1 LLKRFIQ
8 KETGSLPLNLRK
20 NPSIVHYYN
29 EIIRFWNKLNFVVKR
44 NLKNSSTIGP
54 DIMSKYLY
62 ATYRI
67 LWEKAS
73 DTTINKELK
82 GMRKPFLNKI
92 RSFSWKKA
100 LKNKSKNEKFSIC
113 KGIPSFMVNH
123 LEPFM
128 DHEFFS
134 KNVKVMNGNYNNI
147 EISVRMNN
155 LFEDTTVKEL
165 FLKIKESFKLDKIDI
180 HQDPNIPELFNV
192 PIKYKNKITKST
204 WYKNGYLILQNKASV
219 AVVQA
224 LSPLKEDIVYDMC
237 AAPGLKTSLIAQ
249 YMENKGFILA
259 GEFLIDRMN
268 IMKNL
273 VAHLKVLNCLIV
285 NIDSIDP
292 PFRFENY
299 FDCILL
305 DAPCTGSGALF
316 ANPELKWRQNIS
328 FLHQN
333 TILQDKLLK
342 SAIKLLK
349 PKGILVYSTCS
360 LYPDE
365 GEFQILKYKD
375 ELEPLNLPD
384 WFGESYEINGIR
396 IPGTARLFP
405 AQHHTEGFFIG
416 KFKKK

>member
-1 LLKRFIQ
+1 LLKGFLQ
-8 KETGSLPLNLRK
+8 KSTGSLPFKLRE
-20 NPSIVHYYN
+20 NPSVVHYYN

-44 NLKNSSTIGP
+44 NLKNPITIKP

-73 DTTINKELK
+73 DASIIKELK
-82 GMRKPFLNKI
+82 GIRKPFLNKV

-100 LKNKSKNEKFSIC
+100 LENKSENDKFSIC
-113 KGIPSFMVNH
+113 NGIPSFMVNH

-128 DHEFFS
+128 DHDFFT
-134 KNVKVMNGNYNNI
+134 KNIKTMNGGVKDI
-147 EISVRMNN
+147 EISVRMNT
-155 LFEDTTVKEL
+155 LFGDTTVKEL
-165 FLKIKESFKLDKIDI
+165 FLKIEESFKRDKINV

-192 PIKYKNKITKST
+192 PIKYKNEITKST

-219 AVVQA
+219 AVIQA
-224 LSPLKEDIVYDMC
+224 LSPQKEDIVYDMC

-249 YMENKGFILA
+249 YMENKGLILA
-259 GEFLIDRMN
+259 GEFLIERVN
-268 IMKNL
+268 IMKTL
-273 VAHLKVLNCLIV
+273 LAHQKVLNCLIV
-285 NIDSIDP
+285 NMDSIDP

-299 FDCILL
+299 FDRILL
-305 DAPCTGSGALF
+305 DAPCTGSGALY
-316 ANPELKWRQNIS
+316 ANPELKWRQNRG

-333 TILQDKLLK
+333 TILQGKLLK
-342 SAIKLLK
+342 SAIKMLK
-349 PKGILVYSTCS
+349 PNGILVYSTCS

-365 GEFQILKYKD
+365 GEFQIQKYKD
-375 ELEPLNLPD
+375 ELKPLNLPD
-384 WFGESYEINGIR
+384 WFGESYEIDGIT

>member
-8 KETGSLPLNLRK
+8 KDTGSLPINLRK
-20 NPSIVHYYN
+20 NPSVVHYYN

-44 NLKNSSTIGP
+44 NLKNPSTIKP
-54 DIMSKYLY
+54 DVMSKYFY

-67 LWEKAS
+67 IWEKAS
-73 DTTINKELK
+73 DTTIIKELN
-82 GMRKPFLNKI
+82 GISKPFLNKI

-100 LKNKSKNEKFSIC
+100 LENKSKHEKFSIC
-113 KGIPSFMVNH
+113 NSIPSFMVNH
-123 LEPFM
+123 LEPYM

-134 KNVKVMNGNYNNI
+134 KNVKVMNGDYNNI

-155 LFEDTTVKEL
+155 LLGDTTVKEL
-165 FLKIKESFKLDKIDI
+165 FLKIKESFKLNKIDI

-192 PIKYKNKITKST
+192 PIKYKNKIIKGT

-224 LSPLKEDIVYDMC
+224 LSPLKDDKVYDMC

-268 IMKNL
+268 IMKNIL
-273 VAHLKVLNCLIV
+273 AHLKVLNCLIV

-292 PFRFENY
+292 PFRYENY

-316 ANPELKWRQNIS
+316 ANPELKWRQNRS

-342 SAIKLLK
+342 SAIKMLK
-349 PKGILVYSTCS
+349 PKGNLVYSTCS

>member
-1 LLKRFIQ
+1 MIKRFIQ
-8 KETGSLPLNLRK
+8 KDTGSLPLNLRK
-20 NPSIVHYYN
+20 NPSVVHYYN
-29 EIIRFWNKLNFVVKR
+29 EIIRFWNKLNFVVR
-44 NLKNSSTIGP
+44 RTLKNTITIGP

-67 LWEKAS
+67 LLEKAS
-73 DTTINKELK
+73 DTTIIKELK

-100 LKNKSKNEKFSIC
+100 LENKSENEKFSIC
-113 KGIPSFMVNH
+113 NGIASFMVNH

-128 DHEFFS
+128 DHDFFTN
-134 KNVKVMNGNYNNI
+134 NVKVMNGDYNDI
-147 EISVRMNN
+147 EISVRMNK
-155 LFEDTTVKEL
+155 LFGDTTLKDL
-165 FLKIKESFKLDKIDI
+165 FLKIEESFKHDKINI

-192 PIKYKNKITKST
+192 SIKYKNEITKST

-224 LSPLKEDIVYDMC
+224 LSPQKEDIVYDMC

-249 YMENKGFILA
+249 YMENNGLILA
-259 GEFLIDRMN
+259 GEFLIERMN
-268 IMKNL
+268 IMKTL
-273 VAHLKVLNCLIV
+273 LAHQKVLNCLIV
-285 NIDSIDP
+285 NMDSIDP
-292 PFRFENY
+292 PFRYENY
-299 FDCILL
+299 FDRILL
-305 DAPCTGSGALF
+305 DAPCTGSGTLF
-316 ANPELKWRQNIS
+316 ANPVLKWRQNKK

-342 SAIKLLK
+342 SAIKMLK
-349 PKGILVYSTCS
+349 PNGILVYSTCS

-375 ELEPLNLPD
+375 ELEPLDLPD
-384 WFGESYEINGIR
+384 WYGESYEINGIR